1 MYKIKRNI
9 YLSIRV
15 LLCIMLLL
23 SLAGCFEL
31 KEIDDIDFT
40 TVKSGEYLGEDSN
53 SLVSVKVSVEVEQ
66 PLVKSIKILEHDCGR
81 GKKAEN
87 IIDSVLEKQSLKVDA
102 VAGATISSNVI
113 LKAIENALKKG
124 IDE

>member
-1 MYKIKRNI
+1 MSRVKKII
-9 YLSIRV
+9 YSFMTVMIG
-15 LLCIMLLL
+15 IMFLL
-23 SLAGCFEL
+23 SLDGCVKL
-31 KEIDDIDFT
+31 KEIDDLDFT
-40 TVKSGEYLGEDSN
+40 TVKSGEYIGQDSN
-53 SLVSVKVSVEVEQ
+53 FLVSAKVFVEVKQ
-66 PLVKSIKILEHDCGR
+66 PLVKRIMILEHDCGR